1 MITHI
6 QWQRVEKMNYKR
18 IFVIVMDSV
27 GCGYTEKSIEYG
39 DINVNTLK
47 HISEYNNG
55 ITLPTLEKL
64 GIGNLTN
71 IIGVNKN
78 NNTIGA
84 YGYMD
89 ELSIGKDTL
98 TGHWEMMGIKTTT
111 PFKTFTDTGFPK
123 ELIDKIEKETGHKI
137 IGNISASGTEII
149 KELGLEHIK
158 TGKMI
163 VYTSSDSVLQIAAH
177 EKYFGLNELYRVCE
191 ITRKICMDPKYMV
204 GRIIARPFIGE
215 TPNDFIRT
223 ENRHD
228 YAVSP
233 SDITALNILK
243 DNNLDVISV
252 GKIKDIFNNSGITE
266 SYKSKNNEDGMRITI
281 DLLKKDFKGLC
292 FVNLVDFDSLYG
304 HRRDPVGYKKA
315 LEEFDSLLNEMIS
328 KLNKDDLVI
337 ITADHG
343 NDPTWIGT
351 DHTREYVPLLAY
363 SPNIKNINLGK
374 RSTFS
379 DIGKTILDNFNLS
392 GLKIG
397 KSFLDE
403 ITIKE

>member
-18 IFVIVMDSV
+18 IFLIVMDSV

-89 ELSIGKDTL
+89 ELSVGKDTL

-149 KELGLEHIK
+149 KELGLEHIE

-215 TPNDFIRT
+215 TPNDFTRT

-233 SDITALNILK
+233 SDVTALNILK

-363 SPNIKNINLGK
+363 SPNIKNTNLGK
-374 RSTFS
+374 RDTFS